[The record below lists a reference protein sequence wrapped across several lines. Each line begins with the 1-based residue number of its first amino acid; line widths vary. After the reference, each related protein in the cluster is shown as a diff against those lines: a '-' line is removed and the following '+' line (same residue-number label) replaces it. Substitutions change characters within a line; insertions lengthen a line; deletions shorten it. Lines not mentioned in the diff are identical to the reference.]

1 MCSQT
6 SGLWGTERTACT
18 PPDRGAVLWRR
29 KYANDTIFIVG
40 GVVGWRQCPHHEP
53 DRSSCLQCVTV
64 RREES
69 VGSAQRPASLG
80 PLQES
85 EWNTEQQQHHHEE
98 EVAHTHRVAS
108 WEENVL

>member
-1 MCSQT
+1 M
-6 SGLWGTERTACT
+6 
-18 PPDRGAVLWRR
+18 
-29 KYANDTIFIVG
+29 
-40 GVVGWRQCPHHEP
+40 
-53 DRSSCLQCVTV
+53 